1 MNAPEPTRP
10 RLLASAPWI
19 VVLAGVLVMTVLF
32 VLTTGYLS
40 ADRRSSGA
48 PEPVWP
54 FVPGTTTSPLVS
66 AAGPVSPSAS
76 PLGGDRSPGPDA
88 RPSRAATSPSR
99 LTPARTTAPAT
110 RPTSASPPA
119 VPAPR
124 AELTGRYRVLADYRD
139 SFVGE
144 VLVRNVSGTA
154 GVWTVELRFPDEIDD
169 LRSYWVEGADRPTL
183 QRSDGRYIF
192 KGTALAGGASAPLRF
207 HFERRGYRET
217 PTSCAVNGRAC
228 ELR

>member
-1 MNAPEPTRP
+1 MSTPESSRP

-32 VLTTGYLS
+32 VITTGYLS

-54 FVPGTTTSPLVS
+54 FEPGTTTSPLAS
-66 AAGPVSPSAS
+66 AADPAGPSAS
-76 PLGGDRSPGPDA
+76 PGAEDRSTGPDA
-88 RPSRAATSPSR
+88 RPSRAAV
-99 LTPARTTAPAT
+99 TPARTRPPRTTAPGA
-110 RPTSASPPA
+110 RPTSAAPPA
-119 VPAPR
+119 APQ

-154 GVWTVELRFPDEIDD
+154 GVWTVELRFPDEVDD
-169 LRSYWVEGADRPTL
+169 LRGFWAEGAPQPTV
-183 QRSDGRYIF
+183 QRSDGRYVF
-192 KGTALAGGASAPLRF
+192 KGSTLAGGGSVPLRF

-217 PTSCAVNGRAC
+217 PNSCAVNGRAC
-228 ELR
+228 ELG

>member
-1 MNAPEPTRP
+1 MNTPEPSRP

-32 VLTTGYLS
+32 VITTGYLS

-54 FVPGTTTSPLVS
+54 FEPGTTTSPLVS

-76 PLGGDRSPGPDA
+76 PSADGRSPGPDS
-88 RPSRAATSPSR
+88 RPSRAATTPTR
-99 LTPARTTAPAT
+99 PNPARTTAPA
-110 RPTSASPPA
+110 RPTSAAPPPA
-119 VPAPR
+119 PK
-124 AELTGRYRVLADYRD
+124 AELTGRYRVLAEYRD

-169 LRSYWVEGADRPTL
+169 LRAFWVEGAPEPTL

-192 KGTALAGGASAPLRF
+192 KGSALAGGGSAPLRF

-217 PTSCAVNGRAC
+217 PSSCAVNGRAC
-228 ELR
+228 EIR